1 MFERWYINPWWRNH
15 PLLVLAGIMGLLFS
29 IRAAPSARAEDK
41 PGGTA
46 VKAAAVAQSA
56 SEKAMFLRRDQPG
69 HAWQIVDQK
78 EALRG
83 GDLLVGL
90 PGARLDSA
98 NKAVR
103 LTLHS
108 DLQGQSPY
116 PIHES
121 AVRLLNEPGADL
133 SLELDRGRVDLVN
146 QKASGAAKV
155 RVRVRQDTWNL
166 TLAAPGTRIALELY
180 STWPR
185 GVPFTKQ
192 PGPKDVPTAKLVF
205 LVLKGNVQL
214 EHGRYVLG
222 LSAPPGPA
230 MIEWDSVT
238 GQDETPEHMDKLPP
252 WAEPSA
258 GTDGSLA
265 KKKAILERFRRL
277 VIAKS
282 PEAALDELVQS
293 SDPWERRLA
302 VFGMGALDDV
312 AGLGKAIQ
320 GTKYSDVWD
329 NGILA
334 LRHWI
339 GRGPGQDQ
347 RLYRGLIDVAKFPPV
362 EAETVLQL
370 LHSFGDAELA
380 RPEIYETLIEYL
392 NHDKLAIRGLAYWH
406 LQRLVPAGK
415 KLGYDPHA
423 SQEARAAAV
432 KKWKELIPEGKLPPR
447 PGARTGK

>member
-1 MFERWYINPWWRNH
+1 MSDQWHVIPGRRH
-15 PLLVLAGIMGLLFS
+15 RLLVLPAAAMGLVLGIVGAPAARS
-29 IRAAPSARAEDK
+29 AEQPGAAAPE
-41 PGGTA
+41 T
-46 VKAAAVAQSA
+46 AAVGQSA
-56 SEKAMFLRRDQPG
+56 SEKGMFLRRDQPG

-78 EALRG
+78 EALRS

-90 PGARLDSA
+90 PSARLDSA

-121 AVRLLNEPGADL
+121 AVRLRNEPGADL
-133 SLELDRGRVDLVN
+133 SLELDRGRIDLVN

-180 STWPR
+180 SMWHR
-185 GVPFTKQ
+185 GVPFAKQ
-192 PGPKDVPTAKLVF
+192 PGPKDVPTASLIF

-230 MIEWDSVT
+230 MVEWDSIT
-238 GQDETPEHMDKLPP
+238 GQDDTPERLDKLPA
-252 WAEPSA
+252 WAEASGRA
-258 GTDGSLA
+258 DATLA

-277 VIAKS
+277 MITKS
-282 PEAALDELVQS
+282 PNAALEEFVQS
-293 SDPWERRLA
+293 SDPLERRLA
-302 VFGMGALDDV
+302 VFGMGALDDI
-312 AGLGKAIQ
+312 AGLGQAIRN
-320 GTKYSDVWD
+320 TKYPDVWD
-329 NGILA
+329 NGVLA

-347 RLYRGLIDVAKFPPV
+347 RLYQGLIGVAKFPPV

-370 LHSFGDAELA
+370 LHSFGDTELA
-380 RPEIYETLIEYL
+380 RPETYGTLIDYL

-406 LQRLVPAGK
+406 LKRLVPAGK
-415 KLGYDPHA
+415 KFGYDPQGA
-423 SQEARAAAV
+423 KEARAAAV

-447 PGARTGK
+447 PAPANGK